1 MQVFNQAMVAGT
13 EIVQVIERK
22 PLITSPDSKEAKT
35 LDKVDGNIEVR
46 DVHFAY
52 PSRPDTMVL
61 KGFSLLI
68 PAGKMVALVGSSGCG
83 KSTIISLVAR
93 FYDPLQGNVMID
105 GKNIKEY
112 NLRML
117 RRQIGLV
124 QQEPLLFSYSI
135 RDNIKYGNEEASEA
149 EVVQVSREA
158 NIHGFVSNLPD
169 GYDTVVGDRGC
180 QLSGGQ
186 KQRIAIARTLLK
198 RPAIL
203 LLDEATSALDTESER
218 SIVNALESISENNDI
233 GRITQ
238 ITVAHRLSTIRK
250 SDSIVV
256 MDKGEIVEMGT
267 HSSLLASS
275 GGVYSRLY
283 ELQNLA

>member
-1 MQVFNQAMVAGT
+1 MQVFNQAMVVGS

-22 PLITSPDSKEAKT
+22 PLISDSKEAKT
-35 LDKVDGNIEVR
+35 LDKVDGDIEVR

-93 FYDPLQGNVMID
+93 FYDPLQGNVLID

-124 QQEPLLFSYSI
+124 QQEPLLFSCSI
-135 RDNIKYGNEEASEA
+135 RDNIKYGKEEASEA

-218 SIVNALESISENNDI
+218 SIVNALESISA
-233 GRITQ
+233 RITQ
-238 ITVAHRLSTIRK
+238 ITVAHRLSTIKK

-283 ELQNLA
+283 ELQSLA